1 MLYYSNKK
9 ALRASSMTCNW
20 DR

>member
-1 MLYYSNKK
+1 M
-9 ALRASSMTCNW
+9 RASSMTCNW